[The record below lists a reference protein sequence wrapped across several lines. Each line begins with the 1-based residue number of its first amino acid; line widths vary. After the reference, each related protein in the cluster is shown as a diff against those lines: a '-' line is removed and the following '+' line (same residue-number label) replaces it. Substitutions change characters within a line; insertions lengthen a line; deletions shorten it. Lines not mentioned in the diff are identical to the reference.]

1 MTTPAA
7 FQPLTA
13 QKIRRALSTRTFG
26 RSLQVLDEVPSTNT
40 AAAAWAQEN
49 APHGAVVVA
58 ECQTAGRG
66 RLGRHWHSPSGN
78 NLYCSIILRAM
89 PAREQQPLWWS
100 WIPLLAALALHRAVQ
115 VAAGLK
121 PSVKWP
127 NDILVGNRKLGGI
140 LCESSGVGT
149 AHAVVVVGVGLNVN
163 IREDEFPD
171 ELRPIATSLMIEA
184 RQPFD
189 RAGLL
194 ATLLLELE
202 TRCESFLAGRHGDIL
217 KEYMLRCSTI
227 GRRVRIELAHGE
239 QMDGTA
245 ESIQPDGSLR
255 IVRDDRTIADVRT
268 GDVVHLR

>member
-13 QKIRRALSTRTFG
+13 QNIQRALSTRTFG
-26 RSLQVLDEVPSTNT
+26 RTLHVLAEVPSTNT
-40 AAAAWAQEN
+40 TAAAWAQEQ

-78 NLYCSIILRAM
+78 NLYCSVLLRTM
-89 PAREQQPLWWS
+89 PAREQQPLWFS
-100 WIPLLAALALHRAVQ
+100 WIPLLAALAVTRAVQ
-115 VAAGLK
+115 VVGGLK

-127 NDILVGNRKLGGI
+127 NDILVGDRKLGGI

-149 AHAVVVVGVGLNVN
+149 AHAVVVVGVGVNVN
-163 IREDEFPD
+163 LREDELPD

-189 RAGLL
+189 RAALL

-202 TRCESFLAGRHGDIL
+202 TRCDSFLAGRHGDIL
-217 KEYMLRCSTI
+217 EEYMLRCSTI

-245 ESIQPDGSLR
+245 ESIQADGSLR
-255 IVRDDRTIADVRT
+255 IIREDRTIVDVRT